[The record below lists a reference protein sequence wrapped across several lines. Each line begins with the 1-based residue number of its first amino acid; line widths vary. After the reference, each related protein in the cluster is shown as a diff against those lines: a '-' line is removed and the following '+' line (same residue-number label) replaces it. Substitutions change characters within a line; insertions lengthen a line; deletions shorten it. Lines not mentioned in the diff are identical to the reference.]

1 MNSMKEIKVNN
12 KGFSLVELIIAIAI
26 LAVVSGIILTF
37 MNTSSNIF
45 RRNSADVDI
54 QTEAQM
60 VANSISDLVIDCG
73 TVKESSFSLSG
84 VPGVTGSKT
93 YDATNSFEVLNIY
106 ERYYIFHDDSTDK
119 IFYVETKYDTTTK
132 SWPPYNGSN
141 AQLLAQNVTNFDY
154 DLSKVNMKKRLFV
167 FNLDYTVGPKTFS
180 GNYKVHLRN
189 SLQTGVDFDVPPDQ
203 GTISKVSVSPNPY
216 VTWYHKP
223 VGAQFFAKVRGSSI
237 FVDTG
242 VAWKI
247 EETGSGFSIDAD
259 TGDMKVGPS
268 GSTGITIKKFK
279 VVATSTKDN
288 SKSGYAEVLIKR
300 IMNVGVIPTGGIVGE
315 HETNKLPAT
324 VQMGTVTCA
333 AQVEG
338 WNLVT
343 EDSSVT
349 WKLQYKTN
357 LASNYQDL
365 AYIDTAT
372 KSYKNLNP
380 DIASL
385 IPSKRTCSIKLG
397 KSAGSGV
404 VFRIIA
410 TSVVEDT
417 KMGSYEFSVIKTAT
431 KFNDKMVRGAYINL
445 NDYFL
450 VNGARGRQIL
460 SISKISIQAVKI
472 QDVSNNDASMLS
484 TIYLK
489 DGVMFIDYDFGQY
502 KKEEY
507 WPILRNGFD
516 EMTFLI
522 DGIDQNGQAF
532 TGQLGDIKPF
542 PGVRLVKNR
551 AVLSDNT
558 IELIEDSSIYNI
570 VLTKGSSID
579 LLIGFQ
585 GYNFTDL
592 NQLSLL
598 ADIDDLNAPGN
609 ANVNRYVA
617 AKITTGVG
625 NAHDPI
631 TNATIKVSAK
641 TSDTRYPENGIPFQI
656 AFRDYV
662 PYQATSVKDGWH
674 LPYTVYV
681 ANVIGKQVFVPG
693 PESESWPSGVGT
705 SYKTY
710 TNYGPNELSVQ
721 LLYATVGADRVY
733 YMKYDGT
740 EYLYNSGLNCWQV
753 K

>member
-1 MNSMKEIKVNN
+1 MNGMKKINVNN

-26 LAVVSGIILTF
+26 LTVVSGIILSF
-37 MNTSSNIF
+37 MNTSSNVF

-60 VANSISDLVIDCG
+60 VANSISDVVIDCG

-84 VPGVTGSKT
+84 MPGVTGSKT
-93 YDATNSFEVLNIY
+93 YDATNSFEVLNEY

-154 DLSKVNMKKRLFV
+154 DLSKVNMKKRLFT

-189 SLQTGVDFDVPPDQ
+189 SLHKDANFDVPPDQ
-203 GTISKVSVSPNPY
+203 GTISTVSVSPNPY

-315 HETNKLPAT
+315 HESNKLPAT

-365 AYIDTAT
+365 AYIDAAT

-450 VNGARGRQIL
+450 VNGAEGRQIL
-460 SISKISIQAVKI
+460 SISKITIQAVT
-472 QDVSNNDASMLS
+472 NLDASMFS

-489 DGVMFIDYDFGQY
+489 DGVMFIDYDVGRYTKEQY
-502 KKEEY
+502 
-507 WPILRNGFD
+507 WLILRKGFD

-532 TGQLGDIKPF
+532 TGQLGKIRPF
-542 PGVRLVKNR
+542 PGVQLVK
-551 AVLSDNT
+551 
-558 IELIEDSSIYNI
+558 SSADDNI

-579 LLIGFQ
+579 LPIEFK

-641 TSDTRYPENGIPFQI
+641 TSDTRYPENGIPFKI
-656 AFRDYV
+656 AFRDYY
-662 PYQATSVKDGWH
+662 PYPATSVTEGWH

-693 PESESWPSGVGT
+693 PESTSWASGVKENNYK
-705 SYKTY
+705 SYN
-710 TNYGPNELSVQ
+710 NYGPNKLSVE
-721 LLYATVGADRVY
+721 LKYEKVGADRVY
-733 YMKYDGT
+733 YMKYDGL

>member
-1 MNSMKEIKVNN
+1 MKSMKKINVNS

-60 VANSISDLVIDCG
+60 VANSISDLVIDCQG
-73 TVKESSFSLSG
+73 TVRVKSLSLSG
-84 VPGVTGSKT
+84 VPGVTGSNT
-93 YDATNSFEVLNIY
+93 YDATNSFEVVNY
-106 ERYYIFHDDSTDK
+106 GESYYIFYDDSTDK
-119 IFYVETKYDTTTK
+119 IFYLESKYDIPTK
-132 SWPPYNGSN
+132 SWTAYIGSN
-141 AQLLAQNVTNFDY
+141 AQLLAQNVTGFNY
-154 DLSKVNMKKRLFV
+154 DLSKVHTKKRLFV
-167 FNLDYTVGPKTFS
+167 FNLDYTVGSKTFS

-203 GTISKVSVSPNPY
+203 GTISTVSVSPNPY

-223 VGAQFFAKVRGSSI
+223 VGAQFFAKVRGTSI

-365 AYIDTAT
+365 AYIDAAT

-410 TSVVEDT
+410 TSVVDDRES
-417 KMGSYEFSVIKTAT
+417 GSYEFSVIKTAT

-450 VNGARGRQIL
+450 VNGAEGRQIL
-460 SISKISIQAVKI
+460 SISKISIQADNQADKNL
-472 QDVSNNDASMLS
+472 DEWMLS

-489 DGVMFIDYDFGQY
+489 DGVMFIDYNVGRY
-502 KKEEY
+502 KKEGY

-516 EMTFLI
+516 EMTFSI

-532 TGQLGDIKPF
+532 TGQLGKIRPF
-542 PGVRLVKNR
+542 PGVQLVK
-551 AVLSDNT
+551 
-558 IELIEDSSIYNI
+558 SSADDNI

-579 LLIGFQ
+579 LPIEFK

-641 TSDTRYPENGIPFQI
+641 TSDTRYPENGIPFKI
-656 AFRDYV
+656 AFRDYY
-662 PYQATSVKDGWH
+662 PYPATSVTEGWH

-693 PESESWPSGVGT
+693 PESTSWASGVGT

-710 TNYGPNELSVQ
+710 PNYGPNKLSVQ
-721 LLYATVGADRVY
+721 LMYTTVGADRVY

>member
-1 MNSMKEIKVNN
+1 MNGMKEKKVNN
-12 KGFSLVELIIAIAI
+12 KGFSLVELIVGIAI

-37 MNTSSNIF
+37 MNTSSNVF

-84 VPGVTGSKT
+84 MPGVTGSKT
-93 YDATNSFEVLNIY
+93 YDATNSFEVLNTE
-106 ERYYIFHDDSTDK
+106 ERYFIFHDDSTDK
-119 IFYVETKYDTTTK
+119 IFYVETKYDYTTK
-132 SWPPYNGSN
+132 SWPPYNGTN
-141 AQLLAQNVTNFDY
+141 AQLLAQNVTNFDF
-154 DLSKVNMKKRLFV
+154 DISQINTKKRLFT
-167 FNLDYTVGPKTFS
+167 FNLDYTLGPKTFS

-189 SLQTGVDFDVPPDQ
+189 SLRKDANFDVPPEE
-203 GTISKVSVSPNPY
+203 GTISTVSVSPNPY

-450 VNGARGRQIL
+450 VNGAEGRQIL
-460 SISKISIQAVKI
+460 SISKITIQAVT
-472 QDVSNNDASMLS
+472 NLDASMFS

-489 DGVMFIDYDFGQY
+489 DGVMFIDYDVGRYTKEQY
-502 KKEEY
+502 
-507 WPILRNGFD
+507 WLILRKGFD

-532 TGQLGDIKPF
+532 TGQLGKIRPF
-542 PGVRLVKNR
+542 PGVQLVK
-551 AVLSDNT
+551 
-558 IELIEDSSIYNI
+558 SSADDNI

-579 LLIGFQ
+579 LPIEFK

-641 TSDTRYPENGIPFQI
+641 TSDTRYPENGIPFKI
-656 AFRDYV
+656 AFRDYY
-662 PYQATSVKDGWH
+662 PYPATSVTEGWH

-693 PESESWPSGVGT
+693 PESTSWASGVGT

-710 TNYGPNELSVQ
+710 TNYGPNKLSVQ